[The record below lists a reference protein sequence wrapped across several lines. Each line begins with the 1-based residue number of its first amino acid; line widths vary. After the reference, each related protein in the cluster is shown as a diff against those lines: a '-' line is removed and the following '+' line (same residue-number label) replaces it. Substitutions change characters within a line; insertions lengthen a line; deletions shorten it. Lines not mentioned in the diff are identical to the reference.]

1 MYPWLVHVTPK
12 LPTTVVFV
20 LISLSYKDW
29 MHTHQYRMVRSTHH
43 QKRVRHLW
51 DKARESQ
58 KDKWRCWLNVIFY
71 EIQPF
76 QVETLWDQSKDLLST
91 FHNLFHQCIQPLISQ
106 GPRIIFR
113 FLRNRTR
120 GQYLCLLGLYGYW
133 KTVVF
138 VHNWLEAGPFFI
150 ILTLLLLIFTI
161 GLGDNDSRDHNMSA
175 YSVFNRGMQGILGAM
190 DADQLVQQHVGGGIG
205 FMGARMAAAGEREVQ
220 DPRRQE
226 VQVPHEN
233 DGNQGGD
240 RPAPRRSNKKQ
251 RNRKNRNAEM
261 RQEMQRQREA
271 ARAMGF
277 GQEGEEGDWMAI
289 HRLVEQGVEDEVE

>member
-1 MYPWLVHVTPK
+1 MVH
-12 LPTTVVFV
+12 
-20 LISLSYKDW
+20 
-29 MHTHQYRMVRSTHH
+29 STQH

-58 KDKWRCWLNVIFY
+58 KDKWRCWLKVMFY

-76 QVETLWDQSKDLLST
+76 QVETLWDQSKEILST
-91 FHNLFHQCIQPLISQ
+91 FHRVFHQCIKPLVMRSPWILFQ
-106 GPRIIFR
+106 
-113 FLRNRTR
+113 FLCKRTR

-150 ILTLLLLIFTI
+150 IVTLLILIFTI

-190 DADQLVQQHVGGGIG
+190 DADQLVQQHVGGGGIG
-205 FMGARMAAAGEREVQ
+205 FMGAMAAAGERGVQ
-220 DPRRQE
+220 DPPEPRRPRQE
-226 VQVPHEN
+226 VQVLPEN
-233 DGNQGGD
+233 DGNQGGGGD
-240 RPAPRRSNKKQ
+240 RPAPRRSKKKQ
-251 RNRKNRNAEM
+251 RNGRKNRNSEM

-289 HRLVEQGVEDEVE
+289 HRLVEQGVEDEAE